1 MLFSKM
7 TTSVLDHALCKNI
20 LFEVL
25 DGIPPSE
32 SETEEATKYRN
43 EIEHNDFNLINSAR
57 ELGLENP
64 LIEFSS
70 SGEV

>member
-1 MLFSKM
+1 MRIMS
-7 TTSVLDHALCKNI
+7 TSVLDGATCKSI

-25 DGIPPSE
+25 DGIPPSSSE
-32 SETEEATKYRN
+32 SEEAIRFRA
-43 EIEHNDFNLINSAR
+43 EIEHNDANLRSIAQ
-57 ELGLENP
+57 ELGLGNP

>member
-1 MLFSKM
+1 MK
-7 TTSVLDHALCKNI
+7 TRALDEALCKSI

-25 DGIPPSE
+25 DGIPASDSE
-32 SETEEATKYRN
+32 SEEASRFRK
-43 EIEHNDFNLINSAR
+43 EIEQNEGNLICKAQ

>member
-1 MLFSKM
+1 MK
-7 TTSVLDHALCKNI
+7 TSVLDDVVCKTI
-20 LFEVL
+20 LFEVI
-25 DGIPPSE
+25 DGIPASDSE
-32 SETEEATKYRN
+32 SEEASRFRN
-43 EIEHNDFNLINSAR
+43 EIEHNDANLLCMAH

>member
-1 MLFSKM
+1 M
-7 TTSVLDHALCKNI
+7 TTSVLDDAACKTI

-25 DGIPPSE
+25 DGIPPSPTE
-32 SETEEATKYRN
+32 SEEAIRFRK
-43 EIEHNDFNLINSAR
+43 EIEHDDISLRSKAQ

-64 LIEFSS
+64 LIEFLS

>member
-1 MLFSKM
+1 MMSI
-7 TTSVLDHALCKNI
+7 SVLDGPTCKSI

-25 DGIPPSE
+25 DGIPPSSSE
-32 SETEEATKYRN
+32 SQEAIRFREKIENN
-43 EIEHNDFNLINSAR
+43 ESNLLSIAQ
-57 ELGLENP
+57 ELGLGNP

>member
-1 MLFSKM
+1 M
-7 TTSVLDHALCKNI
+7 TTSVLDDAACKTI

-25 DGIPPSE
+25 DGIPPSPSE
-32 SETEEATKYRN
+32 SEEAIRFRK
-43 EIEHNDFNLINSAR
+43 EIEHDDTNLMFKAQ

-64 LIEFSS
+64 LIEFLS

>member
-1 MLFSKM
+1 MKN
-7 TTSVLDHALCKNI
+7 SVLDEALCKTI

-25 DGIPPSE
+25 DGIPPSVE
-32 SETEEATKYRN
+32 EGEEASKFRN
-43 EIEHNDFNLINSAR
+43 EIEHNDLILRSKAQ